1 MLYTRRFF
9 REKANLL
16 INRHLTKP
24 KFNSVTGS
32 VTAACYTFFGLYGTL
47 NAENRPSVTA

>member
-1 MLYTRRFF
+1 MKRFF
-9 REKANLL
+9 NEKVNLL
-16 INRHLTKP
+16 IISQLQKA

-32 VTAACYTFFGLYGTL
+32 VTGGCCAFFGLYGTL